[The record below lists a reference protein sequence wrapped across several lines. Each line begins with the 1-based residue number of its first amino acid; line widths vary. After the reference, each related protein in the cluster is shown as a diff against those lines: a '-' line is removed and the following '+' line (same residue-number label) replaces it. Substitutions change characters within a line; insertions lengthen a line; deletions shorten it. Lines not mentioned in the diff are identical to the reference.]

1 MTTTDALL
9 VINANTL
16 SLTLE
21 RNRLRAALIT
31 LLIYAADDVPKEV
44 IAQAQAAIAD

>member
-31 LLIYAADDVPKEV
+31 LLTYAEVPEEV
-44 IAQAQAAIAD
+44 RAQAKAALE

>member
-16 SLTLE
+16 NLTLE
-21 RNRLRAALIT
+21 RNKLRAALIT
-31 LLIYAADDVPKEV
+31 LLLYAPDAPADV
-44 IAQAQAAIAD
+44 IAQAQAALE

>member
-9 VINANTL
+9 VINVNTL
-16 SLTLE
+16 NLTLE
-21 RNRLRAALIT
+21 RNRLRAVVLT

-44 IAQAQAAIAD
+44 IAQAQAALE